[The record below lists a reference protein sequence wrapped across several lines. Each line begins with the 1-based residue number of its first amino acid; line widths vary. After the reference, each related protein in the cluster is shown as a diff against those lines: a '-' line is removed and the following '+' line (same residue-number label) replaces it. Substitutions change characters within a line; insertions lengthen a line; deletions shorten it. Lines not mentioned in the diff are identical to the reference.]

1 MFNKILFLNRDEDF
15 FAKKVISKL
24 KKKSKHLNVI
34 STDKSKVKT
43 KNNIKFDFI
52 FAFRSHHILKKKL
65 IKKAKYA
72 AINFHPGP
80 PEYRG
85 IGCVNYALY
94 EKSRNYGAT
103 AHLIDEKID
112 HGRIIDVKIFKIREA
127 DSVESLLNRTYKI
140 QVKQAIQII
149 SSLSRDP
156 GNLKKM
162 LKKNKEK
169 RWSKKIKKRI
179 FLNKFYK
186 INKNISRVDLKRKIR
201 ATATKK
207 FKPYLTLHGM
217 KFAYTE

>member
-43 KNNIKFDFI
+43 KKNIKFDFI

-112 HGRIIDVKIFKIREA
+112 HGRIIDVKRFKIRKNE
-127 DSVESLLNRTYKI
+127 SVESLLNRTYRI
-140 QVKQAIQII
+140 LQAPRLGSCLQCT
-149 SSLSRDP
+149 
-156 GNLKKM
+156 
-162 LKKNKEK
+162 
-169 RWSKKIKKRI
+169 I
-179 FLNKFYK
+179 F
-186 INKNISRVDLKRKIR
+186 ITPRTENKNSK
-201 ATATKK
+201 T
-207 FKPYLTLHGM
+207 
-217 KFAYTE
+217 

>member
-1 MFNKILFLNRDEDF
+1 M
-15 FAKKVISKL
+15 
-24 KKKSKHLNVI
+24 
-34 STDKSKVKT
+34 
-43 KNNIKFDFI
+43 
-52 FAFRSHHILKKKL
+52 
-65 IKKAKYA
+65 
-72 AINFHPGP
+72 
-80 PEYRG
+80 
-85 IGCVNYALY
+85 Y

-112 HGRIIDVKIFKIREA
+112 HGRIIDVKIFKIRKA

-162 LKKNKEK
+162 LKKNNEK
-169 RWSKKIKKRI
+169 KWSKKIKKRI

>member
-1 MFNKILFLNRDEDF
+1 MFNKILFLKRDKDL
-15 FAKKVISKL
+15 FAKKIISEL
-24 KKKSKHLNVI
+24 KKRSKHLSVI
-34 STDKSKVKT
+34 STDKSKVQT

-94 EKSRNYGAT
+94 EKSRNYGGT

-112 HGRIIDVKIFKIREA
+112 HRRIIEVKRFKITKNE
-127 DSVESLLNRTYKI
+127 SVESLLNRTYKH
-140 QVKQAIQII
+140 QEKQAIRII
-149 SSLSRDP
+149 HSLSSNP
-156 GNLKKM
+156 GNLEKM
-162 LKKNKEK
+162 LKKNKGK
-169 RWSKKIKKRI
+169 KWSKKIKKRI

>member
-1 MFNKILFLNRDEDF
+1 MFNKILFLKRDKDL
-15 FAKKVISKL
+15 FAKKIISEL
-24 KKKSKHLNVI
+24 KKRSKHLSVI
-34 STDKSKVKT
+34 STDKSKVQT

-103 AHLIDEKID
+103 AYLIDEKID
-112 HGRIIDVKIFKIREA
+112 HGRIIDVKIFKIRKA

>member
-1 MFNKILFLNRDEDF
+1 MFNKILFLNKDKDL
-15 FAKKVISKL
+15 FAKKIISEL

-103 AHLIDEKID
+103 THLIDEKID
-112 HGRIIDVKIFKIREA
+112 HGRIIDVKIFKIGKA

-156 GNLKKM
+156 ENLKKM

-186 INKNISRVDLKRKIR
+186 INKNISRLDLKRKIR
-201 ATATKK
+201 ATVTKK
-207 FKPYLTLHGM
+207 FKPYLMLHGV
-217 KFAYTE
+217 KFTYAE